1 MKHLGMRIT
10 AIVLTL
16 VMTFSLMP
24 VQAFASLADNDPE
37 YNREILNAI
46 RDIVGSEDEA
56 ELYYAM
62 MEHYGLLDED
72 GQLMESWSIRMDGEE
87 ISLSE
92 LREILSGDFD
102 PNKMITVDG
111 SPVTLA
117 DVKTMIE
124 IED

>member
-1 MKHLGMRIT
+1 MKHLSTRII

-16 VMTFSLMP
+16 VMTISIMP
-24 VQAFASLADNDPE
+24 VQAFASLVDNDPE
-37 YNREILNAI
+37 YNREMLNAI

-72 GQLMESWSIRMDGEE
+72 GNLMESWSIRMDGSD

-102 PNKMITVDG
+102 QNKMITG
-111 SPVTLA
+111 
-117 DVKTMIE
+117 
-124 IED
+124 EDLRQPLPLRTSRGR